1 LLYLGQAWWI
11 GQLSQITSAAT
22 TDDSALAPNP
32 KVRKPKTM
40 HICLFDIDGTLL
52 NTGGAGQAA
61 MEAALRSEFG
71 ITWPAAG
78 IPMAGRTDRAIM
90 VDLLKHFGLSADA
103 ETWNAAR
110 AGYLHHLPRTL
121 DDRAGSVLPGI
132 VELLEA
138 LSARDDVSLGLLT
151 GNFRDGARLK
161 LEYYALH
168 HHFEFGGYGDEH
180 LHRDDVARQ
189 ALDTAN
195 SHHNGPVELNRVWVI
210 GDTPAD
216 IACARAI
223 GANAVAVG
231 TGLYPLEDL
240 EAEKPDHLL
249 ADFADPEPLWSLLQ

>member
-1 LLYLGQAWWI
+1 
-11 GQLSQITSAAT
+11 
-22 TDDSALAPNP
+22 
-32 KVRKPKTM
+32 M